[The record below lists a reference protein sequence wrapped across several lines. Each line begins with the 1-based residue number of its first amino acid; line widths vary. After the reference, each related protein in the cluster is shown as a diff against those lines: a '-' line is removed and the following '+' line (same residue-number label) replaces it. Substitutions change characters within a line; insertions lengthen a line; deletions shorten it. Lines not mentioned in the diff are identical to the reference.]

1 MWSDKQLR
9 LLYERKKTINQS
21 KVTKSIGFLDMYK

>member
-9 LLYERKKTINQS
+9 LLYKRKKTITQS